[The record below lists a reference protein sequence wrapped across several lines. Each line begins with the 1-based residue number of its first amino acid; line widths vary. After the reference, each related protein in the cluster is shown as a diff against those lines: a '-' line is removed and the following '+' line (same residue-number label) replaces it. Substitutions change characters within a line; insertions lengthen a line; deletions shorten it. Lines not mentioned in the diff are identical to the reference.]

1 MGRQDASRLALPG
14 RVGAS
19 PTENCVQPAE
29 GHPAVGLC
37 TWCLGLPLVRLWG
50 GSSGLLGTSHLLTPG
65 QLEGQGAG

>member
-37 TWCLGLPLVRLWG
+37 TQCLGLPLV
-50 GSSGLLGTSHLLTPG
+50 GLGWKLRAHRDQCLLTPG